1 MLQSVLCSA
10 HRGAA
15 RVVNCTRCAS
25 MTRVLLIAAL
35 AAHSVTAQGGFRR
48 LQPQPQI
55 DTPSALWQSMH
66 CGASKWLRRA
76 CTTHCA

>member
-48 LQPQPQI
+48 LQPQPPI
-55 DTPSALWQSMH
+55 CHTPLQDGKQCTAAQ
-66 CGASKWLRRA
+66 AWLRRA